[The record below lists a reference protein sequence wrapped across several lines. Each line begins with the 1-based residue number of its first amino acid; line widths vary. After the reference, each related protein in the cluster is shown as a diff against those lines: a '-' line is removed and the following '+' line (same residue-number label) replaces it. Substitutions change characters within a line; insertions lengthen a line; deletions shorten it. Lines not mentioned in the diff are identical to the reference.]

1 MNEEADRRLGIY
13 RRTGRASPARGWF
26 MALEEALP
34 QHGIPVGAA
43 SIYYMRVGF
52 PNHHRHSTV
61 LSRGPFPSG
70 HFGDDDLLPTLWFVA
85 HRGPDDHRRGRP

>member
-1 MNEEADRRLGIY
+1 MVHGA
-13 RRTGRASPARGWF
+13 
-26 MALEEALP
+26 EEALP

-52 PNHHRHSTV
+52 PNHHHHSTV

-70 HFGDDDLLPTLWFVA
+70 HFGDDDLLYHLV
-85 HRGPDDHRRGRP
+85 RRALRSR